1 MERIDGNVLQN
12 GRAEDCRGNGKG
24 EFDHLPGAGKPLV
37 IEDLSHVPEELRMSY
52 KLLKNA
58 GILPKELQLQKEC
71 VQLRDLLHACH
82 EAGEQ
87 ERISRRLTEK
97 SLRLRMLL
105 EERGLDT
112 SSVFYEYESAM
123 RKRLEE

>member
-1 MERIDGNVLQN
+1 MGIFSRIAERKI
-12 GRAEDCRGNGKG
+12 AEAMARG
-24 EFDHLPGAGKPLV
+24 EFDNLPGAGKPLD

-58 GILPKELQLQKEC
+58 NILPEELQLQQEC
-71 VQLRDLLHACH
+71 VQLHDLLHACR

-105 EERGLDT
+105 EERGLNT
-112 SSVFYEYESAM
+112 SSVFYEYESAV

>member
-1 MERIDGNVLQN
+1 MGMFSRM
-12 GRAEDCRGNGKG
+12 AEQKITEAMAKG
-24 EFDHLPGAGKPLV
+24 EFDNLSGAGKPLI

-58 GILPKELQLQKEC
+58 GILPEELQLQKEC
-71 VQLRDLLHACH
+71 VQLRDLLHACR

-87 ERISRRLTEK
+87 QRIRRKLTEK

-105 EERGLDT
+105 EERGLNA
-112 SSVFYEYESAM
+112 SSVFYEYELAV
-123 RKRLEE
+123 RKRLEG

>member
-1 MERIDGNVLQN
+1 MGMFSRL
-12 GRAEDCRGNGKG
+12 AEQKIAEAMAKG

-37 IEDLSHVPEELRMSY
+37 MEDLSHVPEDLRMSY

-58 GILPKELQLQKEC
+58 GILPEELQLRQEC
-71 VQLRDLLHACH
+71 IKLHDLLHACR
-82 EAGEQ
+82 EAGEK

-105 EERGLDT
+105 EERGLGN
-112 SSVFYEYESAM
+112 SPVFYEYESAV

>member
-1 MERIDGNVLQN
+1 MGMFSRM
-12 GRAEDCRGNGKG
+12 AEQKITEAMAKG
-24 EFDHLPGAGKPLV
+24 EFDNLAGAGKPLI

-58 GILPKELQLQKEC
+58 GILPEELQLQKEC
-71 VQLRDLLHACH
+71 VQLRDLLHACR

-87 ERISRRLTEK
+87 QRISRKLTEK

-105 EERGLDT
+105 EERGLNT
-112 SSVFYEYESAM
+112 SSVFYEYEPAV
-123 RKRLEE
+123 RKRLEG

>member
-1 MERIDGNVLQN
+1 MGMFSRM
-12 GRAEDCRGNGKG
+12 AEQKITEAMAKG
-24 EFDHLPGAGKPLV
+24 EFDNLAGAGKPLV

-58 GILPKELQLQKEC
+58 GILPEELQLQKEC
-71 VQLRDLLHACH
+71 VQLRDLLYACR

-87 ERISRRLTEK
+87 QRISRKLTEK

-105 EERGLDT
+105 EERGLNA
-112 SSVFYEYESAM
+112 SSVFHEYEPTV
-123 RKRLEE
+123 RKRLEG

>member
-1 MERIDGNVLQN
+1 MGMFSRM
-12 GRAEDCRGNGKG
+12 AEQKIAEAMAKG
-24 EFDHLPGAGKPLV
+24 EFDHLPGEGKPLV

-58 GILPKELQLQKEC
+58 GILPEELQLQKEC

-87 ERISRRLTEK
+87 QRISRRLTEK

-105 EERGLDT
+105 EERGLNT

-123 RKRLEE
+123 RKRLKE

>member
-1 MERIDGNVLQN
+1 MEMFSRM
-12 GRAEDCRGNGKG
+12 AEQKIAEAMAKG

-58 GILPKELQLQKEC
+58 GILPEELQLQKEC
-71 VQLRDLLHACH
+71 VQLHDLLHACH

-105 EERGLDT
+105 EERGLNT